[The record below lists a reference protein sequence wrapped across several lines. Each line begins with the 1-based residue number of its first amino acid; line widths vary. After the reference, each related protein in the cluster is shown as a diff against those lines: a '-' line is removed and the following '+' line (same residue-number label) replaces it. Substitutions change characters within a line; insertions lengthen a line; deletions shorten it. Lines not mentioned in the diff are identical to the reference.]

1 MKRLPIIVLTFALC
15 LLIAGCGAKPNEPA
29 DGDSAKAGIVER
41 MATVK
46 AEEIK
51 YISSFFSRE
60 HVSAEDMASV
70 LNAAAEHHSE
80 QPGQGLDHY
89 TMEIYLSG
97 GPDAYN
103 SSDEHFVFFAGLDEN
118 HINGI
123 YFNGKGD
130 SHRMSFEDE
139 TLYWLIRN
147 GYRTEVQVDKD
158 AYEYHQAI
166 LDQRAQRLAA
176 QCASPSRTDILTG
189 YEVVQFYQK
198 EVLTDESG
206 SYTVYCWEP
215 AFLTASPDDIPW
227 AGGMYLD
234 ADGRL
239 CAYEQY
245 TYFVTKGEPGDFP
258 PYRFLPLDL
267 YNGETEEAGKEHALQ
282 RIRQAF
288 EPAIQAHWAEDV
300 LDGISDYHEV
310 SVSTAEPLARVL
322 LSCEYAVKDFKV
334 LGIEAS
340 MSSSLSFFTE
350 ELYALDELTPERPL
364 LLNMTFYG
372 LLPYYG
378 VSYVNGSGET
388 ISYSINMSGKDG
400 SVILTEFLPCTQC
413 GTASNGRQSKTPK
426 RNRQKSVAL
435 FHCLP
440 HTAQN
445 AAGRQAKRRK
455 SAA

>member
-1 MKRLPIIVLTFALC
+1 MKRLPIIVLTLALC
-15 LLIAGCGAKPNEPA
+15 LLTAGCGAKPNEPD
-29 DGDSAKAGIVER
+29 DGDSAKAEIVER
-41 MATVK
+41 MATVT

-51 YISSFFSRE
+51 YVPSFVAD
-60 HVSAEDMASV
+60 VS
-70 LNAAAEHHSE
+70 LNAEEVASILNEAAEHRSK
-80 QPGQGLDHY
+80 QPDSGLHHY

-97 GPDAYN
+97 GPDAYS

-130 SHRMSFEDE
+130 SSSMSFEDE

-147 GYRTEVQVDKD
+147 SYRTEVQVDKD

-166 LDQRAQRLAA
+166 LDRRAQRLAA

-245 TYFVTKGEPGDFP
+245 TYFVTKGENGDFP
-258 PYRFLPLDL
+258 PYRFLPWDL
-267 YNGETEEAGKEHALQ
+267 YNGETEEAEKAHTLQ

-288 EPAIQAHWAEDV
+288 EPAVQAHWAEDV

-350 ELYALDELTPERPL
+350 ELYALDELSPDRPL

-378 VSYVNGSGET
+378 VSYVDGSGET

-400 SVILTEFLPCTQC
+400 SVILTEFLPCTQ
-413 GTASNGRQSKTPK
+413 
-426 RNRQKSVAL
+426 
-435 FHCLP
+435 
-440 HTAQN
+440 
-445 AAGRQAKRRK
+445 
-455 SAA
+455 

>member
-1 MKRLPIIVLTFALC
+1 MKRLPIIVLTLALC
-15 LLIAGCGAKPNEPA
+15 LLTAGCGAKPNEPD
-29 DGDSAKAGIVER
+29 DGDFAKAGIVER
-41 MATVK
+41 MATVT

-51 YISSFFSRE
+51 YVPSFVAD
-60 HVSAEDMASV
+60 VS
-70 LNAAAEHHSE
+70 LNAEEVASILNEAAEHRSK
-80 QPGQGLDHY
+80 QPDSGLHHY

-97 GPDAYN
+97 GPDAY
-103 SSDEHFVFFAGLDEN
+103 SSDDERFVFFAGLDEN

-130 SHRMSFEDE
+130 SSSMSFEDE

-147 GYRTEVQVDKD
+147 SYRTEVQVDKD

-215 AFLTASPDDIPW
+215 AFLADSTDAVPW
-227 AGGMYLD
+227 VGGMYLD
-234 ADGRL
+234 ADGRV

-245 TYFVTKGEPGDFP
+245 TYFVTKGESGDFP
-258 PYRFLPLDL
+258 PYRFLFWDL

-288 EPAIQAHWAEDV
+288 EPAIQARWAEDV
-300 LDGISDYHEV
+300 LAGLSDYHEV

-350 ELYALDELTPERPL
+350 ELYALDELSPDRPL

-378 VSYVNGSGET
+378 VSYVDDSGET

-413 GTASNGRQSKTPK
+413 GTVSNGR
-426 RNRQKSVAL
+426 
-435 FHCLP
+435 
-440 HTAQN
+440 
-445 AAGRQAKRRK
+445 
-455 SAA
+455 

>member
-1 MKRLPIIVLTFALC
+1 MKRLPIIVLTLALC
-15 LLIAGCGAKPNEPA
+15 LLTAGCGAKPNEPA

-60 HVSAEDMASV
+60 HVSAEDMAHV
-70 LNAAAEHHSE
+70 LNAAAEHRSE
-80 QPGQGLDHY
+80 QSGQGLDHY

-97 GPDAYN
+97 GPDAYS
-103 SSDEHFVFFAGLDEN
+103 SSDEHFVFSVGLDEN

-130 SHRMSFEDE
+130 SSRMSFEDE
-139 TLYWLIRN
+139 ALYWLIRN
-147 GYRTEVQVDKD
+147 GYRTEEHIDKN
-158 AYEYHQAI
+158 AYEHYQDL
-166 LDQRAQRLAA
+166 LDRRAQRLAA

-245 TYFVTKGEPGDFP
+245 TYFVTKGETGNFP
-258 PYRFLPLDL
+258 AYRFLPWDL
-267 YNGETEEAGKEHALQ
+267 YNGETEEAEKAHTLQ

-288 EPAIQAHWAEDV
+288 EPAVQAHWAEDV
-300 LDGISDYHEV
+300 LAGLSDYHEV

-378 VSYVNGSGET
+378 VSYVDDSGET

-413 GTASNGRQSKTPK
+413 GTASNGR
-426 RNRQKSVAL
+426 
-435 FHCLP
+435 
-440 HTAQN
+440 
-445 AAGRQAKRRK
+445 
-455 SAA
+455 

>member
-1 MKRLPIIVLTFALC
+1 MKRLPIIVLTLALC
-15 LLIAGCGAKPNEPA
+15 LLTAGCGAKPNEPD

-41 MATVK
+41 MAAVK
-46 AEEIK
+46 AAEIK

-60 HVSAEDMASV
+60 HVNAEDMASV
-70 LNAAAEHHSE
+70 LNAAAEHRSE
-80 QPGQGLDHY
+80 QSSQGLNHY

-97 GPDAYN
+97 GPDAYS

-130 SHRMSFEDE
+130 SSSMSFEDK

-147 GYRTEVQVDKD
+147 SYRTEEHVDKD
-158 AYEYHQAI
+158 AYAYYRDT
-166 LDQRAQRLAA
+166 LDRRAQRLVSH
-176 QCASPSRTDILTG
+176 CVSPSRTDILTG

-215 AFLTASPDDIPW
+215 AFLADSTDAVPW
-227 AGGMYLD
+227 VGGMCLD
-234 ADGRL
+234 ADGRV

-245 TYFVTKGEPGDFP
+245 TYFVAKGESGNFP
-258 PYRFLPLDL
+258 AYRFLFWDL

-288 EPAIQAHWAEDV
+288 EPAVQAHWAEDV
-300 LDGISDYHEV
+300 LAGLSDYHEV
-310 SVSTAEPLARVL
+310 SVSTAEPRARVL

-340 MSSSLSFFTE
+340 PMSNSLSFSTE
-350 ELYALDELTPERPL
+350 ELYALDELSPDRPL

-378 VSYVNGSGET
+378 VSYVDDSGET
-388 ISYSINMSGKDG
+388 ISYSINMSGEDG
-400 SVILTEFLPCTQC
+400 SVILTEFLPYTQ
-413 GTASNGRQSKTPK
+413 
-426 RNRQKSVAL
+426 
-435 FHCLP
+435 
-440 HTAQN
+440 
-445 AAGRQAKRRK
+445 
-455 SAA
+455 

>member
-1 MKRLPIIVLTFALC
+1 MKRLPIIVLTLALC
-15 LLIAGCGAKPNEPA
+15 LLTAGCGAKPNEPD

-41 MATVK
+41 MAAVK
-46 AEEIK
+46 AAEIK

-60 HVSAEDMASV
+60 HVNAEDMASV
-70 LNAAAEHHSE
+70 LNAAAEHRSE
-80 QPGQGLDHY
+80 QSGQGLNHY

-97 GPDAYN
+97 GPDAYS

-130 SHRMSFEDE
+130 SHCMSFEDE

-147 GYRTEVQVDKD
+147 SYRTEEHVDKD
-158 AYEYHQAI
+158 AYAYYRDT
-166 LDQRAQRLAA
+166 LDRRAQRLVSH
-176 QCASPSRTDILTG
+176 CVSPSRTDILTG

-340 MSSSLSFFTE
+340 MSSSLSFSTE
-350 ELYALDELTPERPL
+350 ELYALDELSPDRPL

-378 VSYVNGSGET
+378 VSYVDDSGEA

-400 SVILTEFLPCTQC
+400 SVILTEFLPYTQC
-413 GTASNGRQSKTPK
+413 GTAPNGR
-426 RNRQKSVAL
+426 
-435 FHCLP
+435 
-440 HTAQN
+440 
-445 AAGRQAKRRK
+445 
-455 SAA
+455 

>member
-1 MKRLPIIVLTFALC
+1 MKRLPIIVLTLALC
-15 LLIAGCGAKPNEPA
+15 LLTAGCGAKPNEPD
-29 DGDSAKAGIVER
+29 DGDSAKAEIVER
-41 MATVK
+41 MAAVK
-46 AEEIK
+46 AAEIK

-60 HVSAEDMASV
+60 HVNAEDTASV
-70 LNAAAEHHSE
+70 LNAAAEHRSE
-80 QPGQGLDHY
+80 QSGQGLDHY

-97 GPDAYN
+97 GPDAYS

-130 SHRMSFEDE
+130 SSSMSFEDE

-147 GYRTEVQVDKD
+147 SYRTEEHVDKD
-158 AYEYHQAI
+158 AYAYYRDT
-166 LDQRAQRLAA
+166 LDRRAQRLVSH
-176 QCASPSRTDILTG
+176 CVSPSRTDILTG

-258 PYRFLPLDL
+258 PYRFLSLDL

-288 EPAIQAHWAEDV
+288 EPAVQAHWAEDV
-300 LDGISDYHEV
+300 LVGLSDYHEV

-350 ELYALDELTPERPL
+350 ELYALDELSPDRPL

-378 VSYVNGSGET
+378 VSYVDDSGET

-400 SVILTEFLPCTQC
+400 SVILTEFLPYTQ
-413 GTASNGRQSKTPK
+413 
-426 RNRQKSVAL
+426 
-435 FHCLP
+435 
-440 HTAQN
+440 
-445 AAGRQAKRRK
+445 
-455 SAA
+455 

>member
-1 MKRLPIIVLTFALC
+1 MKRLPIIVLMLTVC
-15 LLIAGCGAKPNEPA
+15 LLTAACGAKPNEPD
-29 DGDSAKAGIVER
+29 DGDFAKAGIVER
-41 MATVK
+41 MATVT

-51 YISSFFSRE
+51 HVPSFVAD
-60 HVSAEDMASV
+60 VS
-70 LNAAAEHHSE
+70 LNAEEVASILNEAAEHRSK
-80 QPGQGLDHY
+80 QPDSGLHHY

-97 GPDAYN
+97 GPDAY
-103 SSDEHFVFFAGLDEN
+103 SSSGEHFAFFAGLDEN

-130 SHRMSFEDE
+130 SSIMSFEDE

-147 GYRTEVQVDKD
+147 SYRTEVQVDKD

-215 AFLTASPDDIPW
+215 AFLADSTDAVPW
-227 AGGMYLD
+227 VGGMCLD
-234 ADGRL
+234 ADGRV

-245 TYFVTKGEPGDFP
+245 TYFVTKGESGDFP
-258 PYRFLPLDL
+258 PYRFLFWDL

-288 EPAIQAHWAEDV
+288 EPAVQAHWAEDV
-300 LDGISDYHEV
+300 LVGLSDYHEV

-350 ELYALDELTPERPL
+350 ELYALDELSPDRPL

-378 VSYVNGSGET
+378 VSYVDGSGET

-400 SVILTEFLPCTQC
+400 SVILTEFLPRTQ
-413 GTASNGRQSKTPK
+413 
-426 RNRQKSVAL
+426 
-435 FHCLP
+435 
-440 HTAQN
+440 
-445 AAGRQAKRRK
+445 
-455 SAA
+455 

>member
-1 MKRLPIIVLTFALC
+1 MKRLPIIVLTLALC
-15 LLIAGCGAKPNEPA
+15 LLTAGCGAKPNEPA

-60 HVSAEDMASV
+60 HVSAEDMAHV
-70 LNAAAEHHSE
+70 LNAAAEHRSE
-80 QPGQGLDHY
+80 QSGQGLDHY

-97 GPDAYN
+97 GPDAYS
-103 SSDEHFVFFAGLDEN
+103 SSDKHFVFSVGLDEN

-147 GYRTEVQVDKD
+147 GYRTEEHIDKN
-158 AYEYHQAI
+158 AYEHYQDL
-166 LDQRAQRLAA
+166 LDRRAQRLAA

-215 AFLTASPDDIPW
+215 AFLTDSPDDIPW

-245 TYFVTKGEPGDFP
+245 TYFVTKGETGNFP
-258 PYRFLPLDL
+258 AYRFLPWDL
-267 YNGETEEAGKEHALQ
+267 YNGETEEAEKAHTLQ

-288 EPAIQAHWAEDV
+288 EPAVQAHWAEDV
-300 LDGISDYHEV
+300 LAGLSDYHEV

-378 VSYVNGSGET
+378 VSYVDDSGET

-413 GTASNGRQSKTPK
+413 GTASNGR
-426 RNRQKSVAL
+426 
-435 FHCLP
+435 
-440 HTAQN
+440 
-445 AAGRQAKRRK
+445 
-455 SAA
+455 

>member
-1 MKRLPIIVLTFALC
+1 MKRLPIIVLTLALC
-15 LLIAGCGAKPNEPA
+15 LLTAGCGAKPNEPA

-60 HVSAEDMASV
+60 HVSAEDMAHV
-70 LNAAAEHHSE
+70 LNAAAEHRSE
-80 QPGQGLDHY
+80 QSGQGLDHY

-103 SSDEHFVFFAGLDEN
+103 SSDEHFVFSAGLDEN

-130 SHRMSFEDE
+130 SSRMSFEDE
-139 TLYWLIRN
+139 ALYWLIRN
-147 GYRTEVQVDKD
+147 GYRTEEHIDKN
-158 AYEYHQAI
+158 AYEHYQDL
-166 LDQRAQRLAA
+166 LDRRAQRLAA

-245 TYFVTKGEPGDFP
+245 TYFVTKGETGKFP
-258 PYRFLPLDL
+258 AYRFLPWDL
-267 YNGETEEAGKEHALQ
+267 YNGETEDAEKAHTLQ

-288 EPAIQAHWAEDV
+288 EPAVQACWAEDV

-350 ELYALDELTPERPL
+350 ELYALDELSPDRPL

-378 VSYVNGSGET
+378 VSYVDDSGET

-413 GTASNGRQSKTPK
+413 GTVSNGR
-426 RNRQKSVAL
+426 
-435 FHCLP
+435 
-440 HTAQN
+440 
-445 AAGRQAKRRK
+445 
-455 SAA
+455 

>member
-1 MKRLPIIVLTFALC
+1 
-15 LLIAGCGAKPNEPA
+15 
-29 DGDSAKAGIVER
+29 
-41 MATVK
+41 
-46 AEEIK
+46 
-51 YISSFFSRE
+51 
-60 HVSAEDMASV
+60 
-70 LNAAAEHHSE
+70 
-80 QPGQGLDHY
+80 
-89 TMEIYLSG
+89 
-97 GPDAYN
+97 
-103 SSDEHFVFFAGLDEN
+103 
-118 HINGI
+118 
-123 YFNGKGD
+123 
-130 SHRMSFEDE
+130 MSFEDE

-147 GYRTEVQVDKD
+147 SYRTEEHVDKD
-158 AYEYHQAI
+158 AYAYYRDT
-166 LDQRAQRLAA
+166 LDRRAQRLAA

-245 TYFVTKGEPGDFP
+245 TYFVTKGETGDFP
-258 PYRFLPLDL
+258 PYRFLPWDL
-267 YNGETEEAGKEHALQ
+267 YNGETEEAEKAHTLQ

-288 EPAIQAHWAEDV
+288 EPAVQAHWAEDV
-300 LDGISDYHEV
+300 LVGLSDYHEV

-340 MSSSLSFFTE
+340 MGNSLSFFTE
-350 ELYALDELTPERPL
+350 ELYALDELSPDRPL

-413 GTASNGRQSKTPK
+413 GTASNGR
-426 RNRQKSVAL
+426 
-435 FHCLP
+435 
-440 HTAQN
+440 
-445 AAGRQAKRRK
+445 
-455 SAA
+455 

>member
-1 MKRLPIIVLTFALC
+1 MKRLPIIVLTLALC
-15 LLIAGCGAKPNEPA
+15 LLTAGCGAKPNEPD

-41 MATVK
+41 MAAVK
-46 AEEIK
+46 AAEIK

-60 HVSAEDMASV
+60 HVNAEDMASV
-70 LNAAAEHHSE
+70 LNAAAEHRSE
-80 QPGQGLDHY
+80 QSSQGLNHY

-97 GPDAYN
+97 GPDAYS

-147 GYRTEVQVDKD
+147 SYRTEEHVDKN
-158 AYEYHQAI
+158 AYAYYRDT
-166 LDQRAQRLAA
+166 LDRRAQRLVSH
-176 QCASPSRTDILTG
+176 CASPSRTDILTG

-198 EVLTDESG
+198 EVLADESG

-215 AFLTASPDDIPW
+215 AFLADSTDAVPW
-227 AGGMYLD
+227 VGGMYLD
-234 ADGRL
+234 ADGRV

-245 TYFVTKGEPGDFP
+245 TYFVTKGETGNFP
-258 PYRFLPLDL
+258 AYRFLFWDL

-288 EPAIQAHWAEDV
+288 EPAVQAHWAEDV
-300 LDGISDYHEV
+300 LVGLSDYHEV

-322 LSCEYAVKDFKV
+322 LSCEYAVRDFKV

-350 ELYALDELTPERPL
+350 ELYALDELSPDRPL

-378 VSYVNGSGET
+378 VSYVDDSGET

-413 GTASNGRQSKTPK
+413 GTASNGR
-426 RNRQKSVAL
+426 
-435 FHCLP
+435 
-440 HTAQN
+440 
-445 AAGRQAKRRK
+445 
-455 SAA
+455 

>member
-1 MKRLPIIVLTFALC
+1 MKRLPIIVLTLALC
-15 LLIAGCGAKPNEPA
+15 LLTAGCGAKPNEPD

-41 MATVK
+41 MAAVK
-46 AEEIK
+46 AAEIK

-60 HVSAEDMASV
+60 HVNAEDMASV
-70 LNAAAEHHSE
+70 LNAAAEHRSE
-80 QPGQGLDHY
+80 QSGQGLNHY

-97 GPDAYN
+97 GPDAYS

-130 SHRMSFEDE
+130 SSIMSFEDE

-147 GYRTEVQVDKD
+147 SYRTEEHVDKN
-158 AYEYHQAI
+158 AYAYYRDT
-166 LDQRAQRLAA
+166 LDRRAQRLAA

-245 TYFVTKGEPGDFP
+245 TYFVTKGETGDFP
-258 PYRFLPLDL
+258 PYRFLPWDL
-267 YNGETEEAGKEHALQ
+267 YNRETEDAEKAHTLQ

-288 EPAIQAHWAEDV
+288 EPAVQAHWAEDV
-300 LDGISDYHEV
+300 LVGLSDYHEV

-350 ELYALDELTPERPL
+350 ELYALDELSPDRPL

-378 VSYVNGSGET
+378 VSYVDDSGET

-413 GTASNGRQSKTPK
+413 GTAPNGR
-426 RNRQKSVAL
+426 
-435 FHCLP
+435 
-440 HTAQN
+440 
-445 AAGRQAKRRK
+445 
-455 SAA
+455 

>member
-1 MKRLPIIVLTFALC
+1 MKRLPIIVLTLALC
-15 LLIAGCGAKPNEPA
+15 LLTAGCGAKPNEPD
-29 DGDSAKAGIVER
+29 DGDFAKAGIVER
-41 MATVK
+41 MATVT

-51 YISSFFSRE
+51 YVPSFVAD
-60 HVSAEDMASV
+60 VS
-70 LNAAAEHHSE
+70 LNAEEVASILNEAAEHRSK
-80 QPGQGLDHY
+80 QPDSGLHHY

-97 GPDAYN
+97 GPDAY
-103 SSDEHFVFFAGLDEN
+103 SSDDERFVFFAGLDEN

-130 SHRMSFEDE
+130 SSSMSFEDE

-147 GYRTEVQVDKD
+147 SYRTEVQVDKD

-176 QCASPSRTDILTG
+176 QCASPSQTDILTG

-227 AGGMYLD
+227 VGGMYLD
-234 ADGRL
+234 ADGRV

-245 TYFVTKGEPGDFP
+245 TYFVTKGESGDFP
-258 PYRFLPLDL
+258 PYRFLFWDL

-288 EPAIQAHWAEDV
+288 EPAIQARWAEDV
-300 LDGISDYHEV
+300 LAGLSDYHEV

-350 ELYALDELTPERPL
+350 ELYALDELSPDRPL
-364 LLNMTFYG
+364 LLNLTFYG

-378 VSYVNGSGET
+378 VSYVDDSGET

-413 GTASNGRQSKTPK
+413 GTASNGR
-426 RNRQKSVAL
+426 
-435 FHCLP
+435 
-440 HTAQN
+440 
-445 AAGRQAKRRK
+445 
-455 SAA
+455 

>member
-1 MKRLPIIVLTFALC
+1 MKRLPIIVLTLALC
-15 LLIAGCGAKPNEPA
+15 LLTAGCGAKPNEPA
-29 DGDSAKAGIVER
+29 DGDSAKAGIAER

-60 HVSAEDMASV
+60 HVSTEDMASV
-70 LNAAAEHHSE
+70 LNAAAEHRSE
-80 QPGQGLDHY
+80 QSGQGLNHY

-97 GPDAYN
+97 GPDAYS

-130 SHRMSFEDE
+130 SSSMSFEDE

-147 GYRTEVQVDKD
+147 SYRTEEHVDKD
-158 AYEYHQAI
+158 AYAYYRDT
-166 LDQRAQRLAA
+166 LDRRAQRLVSH
-176 QCASPSRTDILTG
+176 CVSPSRTDILTG

-245 TYFVTKGEPGDFP
+245 TYFVTKGETGDFQ
-258 PYRFLPLDL
+258 PYRFLPWDL
-267 YNGETEEAGKEHALQ
+267 YNRETEDAEKAHTLQ

-288 EPAIQAHWAEDV
+288 EPAVQAHWAEDV
-300 LDGISDYHEV
+300 LVGLSDYHEV

-340 MSSSLSFFTE
+340 MSNSLSFFTE
-350 ELYALDELTPERPL
+350 ELYALDELSPDRPL

-378 VSYVNGSGET
+378 VSYVDDSGET

-413 GTASNGRQSKTPK
+413 GTASNGR
-426 RNRQKSVAL
+426 
-435 FHCLP
+435 
-440 HTAQN
+440 
-445 AAGRQAKRRK
+445 
-455 SAA
+455 

>member
-1 MKRLPIIVLTFALC
+1 MKQLPIIVLTLALC
-15 LLIAGCGAKPNEPA
+15 LLTAGCGAKPNEPA

-51 YISSFFSRE
+51 YISSFISRE
-60 HVSAEDMASV
+60 HVSAEDMAHV
-70 LNAAAEHHSE
+70 LNAAAEHRSE
-80 QPGQGLDHY
+80 QSGQGLDHY

-97 GPDAYN
+97 GPDAYS
-103 SSDEHFVFFAGLDEN
+103 SSDEHFVFSVGLDEN

-130 SHRMSFEDE
+130 SSRMSFEDE
-139 TLYWLIRN
+139 ALYWLIRN
-147 GYRTEVQVDKD
+147 GYRTEEHIDKN
-158 AYEYHQAI
+158 AYEHYQDL
-166 LDQRAQRLAA
+166 LDRRAQRLAA

-245 TYFVTKGEPGDFP
+245 TYFVTKGELGDFP
-258 PYRFLPLDL
+258 PYRFLPWDL
-267 YNGETEEAGKEHALQ
+267 YNGETEEAEKAHTLQ

-288 EPAIQAHWAEDV
+288 EPAVQAHWAEDV
-300 LDGISDYHEV
+300 LAGLSDYHEV

-350 ELYALDELTPERPL
+350 ELYALDELSPDRPL

-378 VSYVNGSGET
+378 VSYVDDSGET

-413 GTASNGRQSKTPK
+413 GTVSNGR
-426 RNRQKSVAL
+426 
-435 FHCLP
+435 
-440 HTAQN
+440 
-445 AAGRQAKRRK
+445 
-455 SAA
+455 

>member
-1 MKRLPIIVLTFALC
+1 MKRLPIIVLTLALC
-15 LLIAGCGAKPNEPA
+15 LLTAGCGAKPNEPD
-29 DGDSAKAGIVER
+29 DGDFAKAGIVER
-41 MATVK
+41 MATVT

-51 YISSFFSRE
+51 YVPSFVAD
-60 HVSAEDMASV
+60 VS
-70 LNAAAEHHSE
+70 LNAEEVASILNEAAEHRSK
-80 QPGQGLDHY
+80 QPDSGLHHY

-97 GPDAYN
+97 GPDAYS

-130 SHRMSFEDE
+130 SSSMSFEDE

-147 GYRTEVQVDKD
+147 SYRTEVQVDKD

-176 QCASPSRTDILTG
+176 QCASPSQTDILTG

-245 TYFVTKGEPGDFP
+245 TYFVTKGESGDFP
-258 PYRFLPLDL
+258 PYRFLFWDL

-288 EPAIQAHWAEDV
+288 EPAIQARWAEDV
-300 LDGISDYHEV
+300 LAGLSDYHEV

-350 ELYALDELTPERPL
+350 ELYALDELSPDRPL

-378 VSYVNGSGET
+378 VSYVDDSGET

-413 GTASNGRQSKTPK
+413 GTASNGR
-426 RNRQKSVAL
+426 
-435 FHCLP
+435 
-440 HTAQN
+440 
-445 AAGRQAKRRK
+445 
-455 SAA
+455 

>member
-1 MKRLPIIVLTFALC
+1 MKRLPIIVLTLALC
-15 LLIAGCGAKPNEPA
+15 LLTAGCGAKPNEPD

-41 MATVK
+41 MAAVK
-46 AEEIK
+46 AAEIK

-60 HVSAEDMASV
+60 HVNAEDMASV
-70 LNAAAEHHSE
+70 LNAAAEHRSE
-80 QPGQGLDHY
+80 QSSQGLNHY

-97 GPDAYN
+97 GPDAYS

-147 GYRTEVQVDKD
+147 SYRTEEHVDKD
-158 AYEYHQAI
+158 AYAYYRDT
-166 LDQRAQRLAA
+166 LDRRAQRLVSH
-176 QCASPSRTDILTG
+176 CVSPSRTDILTG

-245 TYFVTKGEPGDFP
+245 TYFVTKGETGDFP
-258 PYRFLPLDL
+258 PYRFLPWDL
-267 YNGETEEAGKEHALQ
+267 YNGETEEAEKAHTLQ

-288 EPAIQAHWAEDV
+288 EPAVQAHWAENV
-300 LDGISDYHEV
+300 LVGLSDYHEV

-340 MSSSLSFFTE
+340 MSSSLSFSTE
-350 ELYALDELTPERPL
+350 ELYALDELSPDRPL

-378 VSYVNGSGET
+378 VSYVDDSGET

-413 GTASNGRQSKTPK
+413 GTASNGR
-426 RNRQKSVAL
+426 
-435 FHCLP
+435 
-440 HTAQN
+440 
-445 AAGRQAKRRK
+445 
-455 SAA
+455 

>member
-1 MKRLPIIVLTFALC
+1 MKRLPIIVLTLALC
-15 LLIAGCGAKPNEPA
+15 LLTAGCGAKPNEPA

-60 HVSAEDMASV
+60 HVSAEDMAHV
-70 LNAAAEHHSE
+70 LNAAAEHRSE
-80 QPGQGLDHY
+80 QSGQGLDHY

-97 GPDAYN
+97 GPDAYS
-103 SSDEHFVFFAGLDEN
+103 SSDEHFVFSVGLDEN

-130 SHRMSFEDE
+130 SSRMSFEDE
-139 TLYWLIRN
+139 ALYWLIRN
-147 GYRTEVQVDKD
+147 GYRTEEHIDKN
-158 AYEYHQAI
+158 AYEHYQDL
-166 LDQRAQRLAA
+166 LDRRAQRLAA

-215 AFLTASPDDIPW
+215 AFLTDSPDDIPW

-245 TYFVTKGEPGDFP
+245 TYFVTKGETGNFP
-258 PYRFLPLDL
+258 AYRFLPWDL
-267 YNGETEEAGKEHALQ
+267 YNGETEEAEKAHTLQ

-288 EPAIQAHWAEDV
+288 EPAVQAHWAEDV
-300 LDGISDYHEV
+300 LAGLSDYHEV

-350 ELYALDELTPERPL
+350 ELYALDELSPDRPL

-378 VSYVNGSGET
+378 VSYVDDSGET

-413 GTASNGRQSKTPK
+413 GTASNGR
-426 RNRQKSVAL
+426 
-435 FHCLP
+435 
-440 HTAQN
+440 
-445 AAGRQAKRRK
+445 
-455 SAA
+455 

>member
-1 MKRLPIIVLTFALC
+1 MKRLPIIVLTLALC
-15 LLIAGCGAKPNEPA
+15 LLTAGCGAKPNEPD
-29 DGDSAKAGIVER
+29 DGDFAKAGIVER
-41 MATVK
+41 MATVT

-51 YISSFFSRE
+51 YVPSFVAD
-60 HVSAEDMASV
+60 VS
-70 LNAAAEHHSE
+70 LNAEEVASILNEAAEHRSK
-80 QPGQGLDHY
+80 QPDSGLHHY

-97 GPDAYN
+97 GPDAY
-103 SSDEHFVFFAGLDEN
+103 SSDDERFVFFAGLDEN

-147 GYRTEVQVDKD
+147 SYRTEVQVDKD

-176 QCASPSRTDILTG
+176 QCASPSQTDILTG

-227 AGGMYLD
+227 VGGMYLD

-245 TYFVTKGEPGDFP
+245 TYFVTKGESGDFP
-258 PYRFLPLDL
+258 PYRFLFWDL

-288 EPAIQAHWAEDV
+288 EPAVQAHWAEDMLV
-300 LDGISDYHEV
+300 GLSDYHEV

-350 ELYALDELTPERPL
+350 ELYALDELTPDRPL

-378 VSYVNGSGET
+378 VSYVDDSGET

-413 GTASNGRQSKTPK
+413 GTASNGR
-426 RNRQKSVAL
+426 
-435 FHCLP
+435 
-440 HTAQN
+440 
-445 AAGRQAKRRK
+445 
-455 SAA
+455 

>member
-1 MKRLPIIVLTFALC
+1 MKRLPIIVLTLALC
-15 LLIAGCGAKPNEPA
+15 LLTAGCGAKPNEPD

-51 YISSFFSRE
+51 YTLSFFSLE

-80 QPGQGLDHY
+80 QSGQGLNHY

-97 GPDAYN
+97 GPDAYS

-130 SHRMSFEDE
+130 SSSMSFEDE

-147 GYRTEVQVDKD
+147 SYRTEEHVDKD
-158 AYEYHQAI
+158 AYAYYRDT
-166 LDQRAQRLAA
+166 LDRRAQRLVSH
-176 QCASPSRTDILTG
+176 CASPSQTDILTG

-245 TYFVTKGEPGDFP
+245 TYFVTKGESGDFP
-258 PYRFLPLDL
+258 PYRFLFWDL

-288 EPAIQAHWAEDV
+288 EPAVQAHWAEDV
-300 LDGISDYHEV
+300 LVGLSDYHEV

-350 ELYALDELTPERPL
+350 ELYALDELSPDRPL

-378 VSYVNGSGET
+378 VSYVDDSGET

-413 GTASNGRQSKTPK
+413 GTVSNGR
-426 RNRQKSVAL
+426 
-435 FHCLP
+435 
-440 HTAQN
+440 
-445 AAGRQAKRRK
+445 
-455 SAA
+455 

>member
-1 MKRLPIIVLTFALC
+1 MKQLPIIVLTLALC
-15 LLIAGCGAKPNEPA
+15 LLTAGCGAKPNEPD

-41 MATVK
+41 MAAVK
-46 AEEIK
+46 AAEIK

-60 HVSAEDMASV
+60 HVNAEDMASV
-70 LNAAAEHHSE
+70 LNTAAEHRSE
-80 QPGQGLDHY
+80 QSGQGLNHY

-97 GPDAYN
+97 GPDAYS

-130 SHRMSFEDE
+130 SSSMSFEDE

-147 GYRTEVQVDKD
+147 SYRTEEHVDKD
-158 AYEYHQAI
+158 AYAYYRDT
-166 LDQRAQRLAA
+166 LDRRAQRLVSH
-176 QCASPSRTDILTG
+176 CVSPSRTDILTG

-215 AFLTASPDDIPW
+215 AFLADSTNAVPW
-227 AGGMYLD
+227 VGGMCLD
-234 ADGRL
+234 ADGRV

-245 TYFVTKGEPGDFP
+245 TYFVAKGESGNFP
-258 PYRFLPLDL
+258 AYRFLFWDL

-288 EPAIQAHWAEDV
+288 EPAIQARWAEDV
-300 LDGISDYHEV
+300 LVGLSDYHEV

-340 MSSSLSFFTE
+340 PMSNSLSFSTE
-350 ELYALDELTPERPL
+350 ELYALDELSPDRPL

-378 VSYVNGSGET
+378 VSYVDDSGET
-388 ISYSINMSGKDG
+388 ISYSINMSGEDG
-400 SVILTEFLPCTQC
+400 SVILTEFLPYIQ
-413 GTASNGRQSKTPK
+413 
-426 RNRQKSVAL
+426 
-435 FHCLP
+435 
-440 HTAQN
+440 
-445 AAGRQAKRRK
+445 
-455 SAA
+455 

>member
-1 MKRLPIIVLTFALC
+1 MKRLPIIVLTLALC
-15 LLIAGCGAKPNEPA
+15 LLTAGCGAKPNEPD

-41 MATVK
+41 MATVT

-51 YISSFFSRE
+51 YVPSFVAD
-60 HVSAEDMASV
+60 VS
-70 LNAAAEHHSE
+70 LNAEEVASILNEAAEHRSK
-80 QPGQGLDHY
+80 QPDSGLHHY

-97 GPDAYN
+97 GPDAYS

-245 TYFVTKGEPGDFP
+245 TYFVTKGETGDFP
-258 PYRFLPLDL
+258 PYRFLPWDL
-267 YNGETEEAGKEHALQ
+267 YNGETEEAEKAHTLQ

-288 EPAIQAHWAEDV
+288 EPAVQAHWAEDV
-300 LDGISDYHEV
+300 LVGLSDYHEV

-350 ELYALDELTPERPL
+350 ELYALDELSPDRPL

-378 VSYVNGSGET
+378 VSYVDDSGET

-400 SVILTEFLPCTQC
+400 SVILTEFLPYTQ
-413 GTASNGRQSKTPK
+413 
-426 RNRQKSVAL
+426 
-435 FHCLP
+435 
-440 HTAQN
+440 
-445 AAGRQAKRRK
+445 
-455 SAA
+455 

>member
-1 MKRLPIIVLTFALC
+1 MKRLPIIVLTLALC
-15 LLIAGCGAKPNEPA
+15 LLTAGCGAKPNEPD

-41 MATVK
+41 MATVA

-51 YISSFFSRE
+51 YVPSFVAD
-60 HVSAEDMASV
+60 VS
-70 LNAAAEHHSE
+70 LNAEEVASILNEAAEHRSE
-80 QPGQGLDHY
+80 QSGQGLNHY

-97 GPDAYN
+97 GPDAYS
-103 SSDEHFVFFAGLDEN
+103 SSDEHFVFFAGLDKN

-130 SHRMSFEDE
+130 SSIMSFEDE

-147 GYRTEVQVDKD
+147 SYRTEEHVDKN
-158 AYEYHQAI
+158 AYAYYRDT
-166 LDQRAQRLAA
+166 LDRRAQRLVSH
-176 QCASPSRTDILTG
+176 CVSPSRTDILTG

-215 AFLTASPDDIPW
+215 AFLADSTDAVPW
-227 AGGMYLD
+227 VGGMCLD
-234 ADGRL
+234 ADGRV

-245 TYFVTKGEPGDFP
+245 TYFVTKGESGDFP
-258 PYRFLPLDL
+258 PYRFLFWDL

-288 EPAIQAHWAEDV
+288 EPAVQAHWAEDV
-300 LDGISDYHEV
+300 LVGLSDYHEV

-340 MSSSLSFFTE
+340 PMSNSLSFSTE
-350 ELYALDELTPERPL
+350 ELYALDELSPDRPL

-378 VSYVNGSGET
+378 VSYVDDSGET
-388 ISYSINMSGKDG
+388 ISYSINMSGEDG
-400 SVILTEFLPCTQC
+400 SVILTEFLPYTQ
-413 GTASNGRQSKTPK
+413 
-426 RNRQKSVAL
+426 
-435 FHCLP
+435 
-440 HTAQN
+440 
-445 AAGRQAKRRK
+445 
-455 SAA
+455 

>member
-60 HVSAEDMASV
+60 HVSTEDMASV
-70 LNAAAEHHSE
+70 LNAAVEHRSE
-80 QPGQGLDHY
+80 QPGQGQDYY
-89 TMEIYLSG
+89 TIEIYLSG
-97 GPDAYN
+97 GPDAYS
-103 SSDEHFVFFAGLDEN
+103 SSDEHFIFFAGLDEN

-130 SHRMSFEDE
+130 SSSMSFEDE

-147 GYRTEVQVDKD
+147 SYRTEEHVDKD
-158 AYEYHQAI
+158 AYAYYRDT
-166 LDQRAQRLAA
+166 LDRRAQRLVSH
-176 QCASPSRTDILTG
+176 CVSPSRTDILTG

-245 TYFVTKGEPGDFP
+245 TYFVTKGELGDFP
-258 PYRFLPLDL
+258 PYRFLPWDL
-267 YNGETEEAGKEHALQ
+267 YNRETEDAEKAHTLQ
-282 RIRQAF
+282 CIRQAF
-288 EPAIQAHWAEDV
+288 EPAVQAHWAEDV
-300 LDGISDYHEV
+300 LAGLSDYHEV

-340 MSSSLSFFTE
+340 MSSSLSFSTE
-350 ELYALDELTPERPL
+350 ELYALDELSPDRPL

-378 VSYVNGSGET
+378 VSYVDDSGET

-400 SVILTEFLPCTQC
+400 SVILTEFLPCTRC
-413 GTASNGRQSKTPK
+413 GTVSNGR
-426 RNRQKSVAL
+426 
-435 FHCLP
+435 
-440 HTAQN
+440 
-445 AAGRQAKRRK
+445 
-455 SAA
+455 

>member
-1 MKRLPIIVLTFALC
+1 MKRLPIIVLTLALC
-15 LLIAGCGAKPNEPA
+15 LLTAGCGAKPNEPD
-29 DGDSAKAGIVER
+29 DGDSAKAEIVER
-41 MATVK
+41 MATVT

-51 YISSFFSRE
+51 YVPSFVAD
-60 HVSAEDMASV
+60 VS
-70 LNAAAEHHSE
+70 LNAEEVASILNEAAEHRSK
-80 QPGQGLDHY
+80 QPDSGLHHY

-97 GPDAYN
+97 GPDAYS

-130 SHRMSFEDE
+130 SSSMSFEDE

-147 GYRTEVQVDKD
+147 SYRTEVQVDKD

-245 TYFVTKGEPGDFP
+245 TYFVTKGETGDFP
-258 PYRFLPLDL
+258 PYRFLPWDL

-288 EPAIQAHWAEDV
+288 EPAVQAHWAEDV
-300 LDGISDYHEV
+300 LVGLSDYHEV

-350 ELYALDELTPERPL
+350 ELYALDELSPDRPL

-378 VSYVNGSGET
+378 VSYVDDSGET

-400 SVILTEFLPCTQC
+400 SVILTEFLPCTQ
-413 GTASNGRQSKTPK
+413 
-426 RNRQKSVAL
+426 
-435 FHCLP
+435 
-440 HTAQN
+440 
-445 AAGRQAKRRK
+445 
-455 SAA
+455 

>member
-1 MKRLPIIVLTFALC
+1 MKRLPIIVLTLALC
-15 LLIAGCGAKPNEPA
+15 LLTAGCGAKPNEPA

-60 HVSAEDMASV
+60 YVSAEDMASV

-310 SVSTAEPLARVL
+310 SVSTAEPLASV
-322 LSCEYAVKDFKV
+322 VTD
-334 LGIEAS
+334 GIGHDAQPRHG
-340 MSSSLSFFTE
+340 TAGGKTGTAQTGQYNADGE
-350 ELYALDELTPERPL
+350 EL
-364 LLNMTFYG
+364 LNYWFTGFY
-372 LLPYYG
+372 PADAPQY
-378 VSYVNGSGET
+378 T
-388 ISYSINMSGKDG
+388 ITVMQDG
-400 SVILTEFLPCTQC
+400 ILKPDTSS
-413 GTASNGRQSKTPK
+413 A
-426 RNRQKSVAL
+426 AL
-435 FHCLP
+435 FERITEILDVW
-440 HTAQN
+440 
-445 AAGRQAKRRK
+445 AGY
-455 SAA
+455 

>member
-1 MKRLPIIVLTFALC
+1 MKQLPIIVLTLALC
-15 LLIAGCGAKPNEPA
+15 LLTAGCGAEPD

-41 MATVK
+41 MAAVK

-70 LNAAAEHHSE
+70 LNAAAEHHGE
-80 QPGQGLDHY
+80 QPGQGLNHY

-97 GPDAYN
+97 GPDTY
-103 SSDEHFVFFAGLDEN
+103 SSADERFVFFAGLDEN

-130 SHRMSFEDE
+130 SHCMSFEDE

-147 GYRTEVQVDKD
+147 SYRTEEHVDKD
-158 AYEYHQAI
+158 AYAYYRDT
-166 LDQRAQRLAA
+166 LDRRAQRLAA
-176 QCASPSRTDILTG
+176 QCASPSRT
-189 YEVVQFYQK
+189 EVVQFYQK

-215 AFLTASPDDIPW
+215 AFLADSTDAVPW
-227 AGGMYLD
+227 VGGMCLD
-234 ADGRL
+234 ADGRV

-245 TYFVTKGEPGDFP
+245 TYFVTKGESGDFP
-258 PYRFLPLDL
+258 PYRFLFWDL

-288 EPAIQAHWAEDV
+288 EPAVQAHWAENV
-300 LDGISDYHEV
+300 LVGLSDYHEV

-340 MSSSLSFFTE
+340 PMSSSLSFFTE
-350 ELYALDELTPERPL
+350 ELYALDELSPDRPL

-378 VSYVNGSGET
+378 VSYVDDSGGT
-388 ISYSINMSGKDG
+388 ISYSINMSGEDG
-400 SVILTEFLPCTQC
+400 SVILTEFLPYTQ
-413 GTASNGRQSKTPK
+413 
-426 RNRQKSVAL
+426 
-435 FHCLP
+435 
-440 HTAQN
+440 
-445 AAGRQAKRRK
+445 
-455 SAA
+455 

>member
-1 MKRLPIIVLTFALC
+1 MKRLPIIVLTLALC
-15 LLIAGCGAKPNEPA
+15 LLTAGCGAKPNEPA

-60 HVSAEDMASV
+60 HVSAEDMAHV
-70 LNAAAEHHSE
+70 LNAAAEHRSE
-80 QPGQGLDHY
+80 QSGQGLDHY

-97 GPDAYN
+97 GPDAYS
-103 SSDEHFVFFAGLDEN
+103 SSDEHFVFSAGLDEN

-130 SHRMSFEDE
+130 SSRMSFEDE
-139 TLYWLIRN
+139 ALYWLIRN
-147 GYRTEVQVDKD
+147 GYRTEEHIDKN
-158 AYEYHQAI
+158 AYEHYQDL
-166 LDQRAQRLAA
+166 LDRRAQRLAA

-245 TYFVTKGEPGDFP
+245 TYFVTKGETGNFP
-258 PYRFLPLDL
+258 AYRFLPWDL
-267 YNGETEEAGKEHALQ
+267 YNGETEDAEKAHTLQ

-288 EPAIQAHWAEDV
+288 EPAVQACWAEDV

-350 ELYALDELTPERPL
+350 ELYALDELSPDRPL

-378 VSYVNGSGET
+378 VSYVDDSGET

-413 GTASNGRQSKTPK
+413 GTVSNGR
-426 RNRQKSVAL
+426 
-435 FHCLP
+435 
-440 HTAQN
+440 
-445 AAGRQAKRRK
+445 
-455 SAA
+455 

>member
-1 MKRLPIIVLTFALC
+1 MKRLPIIVLTLALC
-15 LLIAGCGAKPNEPA
+15 LLTAGCGAKPNEPD

-41 MATVK
+41 MAVVK

-70 LNAAAEHHSE
+70 LNAAAEHRSE
-80 QPGQGLDHY
+80 QSGQGLDHY

-97 GPDAYN
+97 GPDAYS
-103 SSDEHFVFFAGLDEN
+103 SSDEHFAFFAGLDEN

-130 SHRMSFEDE
+130 SSIMSFEDE

-147 GYRTEVQVDKD
+147 GYRTEEHIDKN
-158 AYEYHQAI
+158 AYAYYRDT
-166 LDQRAQRLAA
+166 LDRRAQRLVSH
-176 QCASPSRTDILTG
+176 CASPSQTDILTG

-245 TYFVTKGEPGDFP
+245 TYFVTKGETGDFP
-258 PYRFLPLDL
+258 PYRFLPWDL
-267 YNGETEEAGKEHALQ
+267 YNGETEEAEKAHTLQ

-288 EPAIQAHWAEDV
+288 EPAVQAHWAEDV
-300 LDGISDYHEV
+300 LAGLSDYHEV

-340 MSSSLSFFTE
+340 ISSSLSFSTE
-350 ELYALDELTPERPL
+350 ELYALDELSPDRPL

-413 GTASNGRQSKTPK
+413 GTASNGR
-426 RNRQKSVAL
+426 
-435 FHCLP
+435 
-440 HTAQN
+440 
-445 AAGRQAKRRK
+445 
-455 SAA
+455 

>member
-15 LLIAGCGAKPNEPA
+15 LLTAGCGAKPNEPA

-60 HVSAEDMASV
+60 HVSAKDMASV

-97 GPDAYN
+97 DPDAYN
-103 SSDEHFVFFAGLDEN
+103 SSDERFVFFAGLDEN

-147 GYRTEVQVDKD
+147 GYRTEEQIDKA
-158 AYEYHQAI
+158 AYEHYQDI
-166 LDQRAQRLAA
+166 LDRRAQRLVSH
-176 QCASPSRTDILTG
+176 CVSPSRTDILTG

-245 TYFVTKGEPGDFP
+245 TYFVTKGETGDFP
-258 PYRFLPLDL
+258 PYRFLPWDL
-267 YNGETEEAGKEHALQ
+267 YNRETEDAEKAHTLQ

-288 EPAIQAHWAEDV
+288 EPAA
-300 LDGISDYHEV
+300 
-310 SVSTAEPLARVL
+310 
-322 LSCEYAVKDFKV
+322 
-334 LGIEAS
+334 LGGGCVG
-340 MSSSLSFFTE
+340 
-350 ELYALDELTPERPL
+350 RPFRL
-364 LLNMTFYG
+364 PRGFRQYG
-372 LLPYYG
+372 
-378 VSYVNGSGET
+378 
-388 ISYSINMSGKDG
+388 
-400 SVILTEFLPCTQC
+400 
-413 GTASNGRQSKTPK
+413 R
-426 RNRQKSVAL
+426 
-435 FHCLP
+435 
-440 HTAQN
+440 
-445 AAGRQAKRRK
+445 AAGQGAAFLRVCRKGLQGAGNRGFYEQQPIVFHRRAVRSGRAVTGS
-455 SAA
+455 SAAAEYDILWSAAILRGILRR

>member
-1 MKRLPIIVLTFALC
+1 MKRLPIIVLTLALC
-15 LLIAGCGAKPNEPA
+15 LLTAGCGAKPNEPD

-41 MATVK
+41 MAAVK
-46 AEEIK
+46 AAEIK

-60 HVSAEDMASV
+60 HVNAEDMASV
-70 LNAAAEHHSE
+70 LNAAAEHRSE
-80 QPGQGLDHY
+80 QSGQGLNHY

-97 GPDAYN
+97 GPDAYS

-147 GYRTEVQVDKD
+147 SYRTEEHVDKD
-158 AYEYHQAI
+158 AYAYYRDT
-166 LDQRAQRLAA
+166 LDRRAQRLVSH
-176 QCASPSRTDILTG
+176 CVSPSRTDILTG

-245 TYFVTKGEPGDFP
+245 TYFVTKGETGDFP
-258 PYRFLPLDL
+258 PYRFLPWDL
-267 YNGETEEAGKEHALQ
+267 YNGETEEAEKAHTLQ

-288 EPAIQAHWAEDV
+288 EPAVQAHWAENV
-300 LDGISDYHEV
+300 LVGLSDYHEV

-340 MSSSLSFFTE
+340 MSSSLSFSTE
-350 ELYALDELTPERPL
+350 ELYALDELSPDRPL

-378 VSYVNGSGET
+378 VSYVDDSGET

-413 GTASNGRQSKTPK
+413 GTASNGR
-426 RNRQKSVAL
+426 
-435 FHCLP
+435 
-440 HTAQN
+440 
-445 AAGRQAKRRK
+445 
-455 SAA
+455 